1 MTDKISGKPFHSA
14 VNRIPVPRAKILASL
29 APRPE
34 LNVVFGDRLAL
45 GHDHLAPDLWSGTI
59 DLEMIVR
66 TPLVFGEQKK
76 HDGQNGPSTVSLPMH
91 DGQLFVPPTMV
102 KGMISRAYETLT
114 ASRFR
119 VFGDHKEPLTYRS
132 DPAAALDLIPLRVVE
147 RTTDGSLTVDLF
159 RGDTTT
165 NGDYEER
172 GVKYPVMYAAALQD
186 MAYGHAHLAPGMTTE
201 RMRELTPHGKKIT
214 CDMSLCLH
222 GSGGR
227 GGKYSYWQVTHVH
240 TSDGQRI
247 ELVSI
252 DSSVPVVD
260 SLSRV
265 EGFVYRTTPD
275 HLQSKDLFNRKHDEK
290 VFFDIDSRGAE
301 RVTVSPEVA
310 EAYEVVVRSY
320 EAERRREVEQKLPQ
334 KNRHKPNRATHGVQV
349 ARRNAS
355 VESVDAAVKEALQLK
370 VGDLAFAVVGEVNSG
385 MTEVLEIVPMMVG
398 RHAYERS
405 PWRLAEDQKVLP
417 LSRKEEASPADRL
430 FGYVVKEPKEDAR
443 RGDVAYRGRLSF
455 GAVDT
460 SEARISD
467 SPKLLAPLLGAKLG
481 SARRFLTD
489 SSGTTPN
496 NNGANLPRS
505 GFYVEGQYLGAA
517 AFPVHQ
523 TLIGE
528 TGFPSSATELPPT
541 EGMEAAGDK
550 TRLKAANWVEPGS
563 VLRCRIAF
571 NNLAEAELAALLW
584 VLTPENLV
592 PTAELTKDPQA
603 CGYLRMGLGKPLGL
617 GVVEVRVAKDGVRAH
632 QGRDQSEQY
641 TALNGCCGCED
652 SLKSSG
658 SFALPAVETLLKTP
672 WVQALQRA
680 AFGYSDGIPVRY
692 MTLAENKENN
702 QTDYSSGKPKPG
714 RSVAPVD
721 LYKGAVPEPLRIA
734 LEEKPRR
741 QNGRKWRR

>member
-1 MTDKISGKPFHSA
+1 MTDHISGKPFHSA
-14 VNRIPVPRAKILASL
+14 VNRIPVPRPKVLTSIARRSDLGG
-29 APRPE
+29 
-34 LNVVFGDRLAL
+34 VFGDGMAV
-45 GHDHLAPDLWSGTI
+45 GHDYLDSDRWSGSI

-66 TPLVFGEQKK
+66 TPLIFGEQEKR
-76 HDGQNGPSTVSLPMH
+76 DGQNGPSTVSLPMH
-91 DGQLFVPPTMV
+91 SGQLFVPPTMV

-119 VFGDHKEPLTYRS
+119 VFGDHKTPLTYRS
-132 DPAAALDLIPLRVVE
+132 DPAAALALIPLRVVE
-147 RTTDGSLTVDLF
+147 RRTDGSLSVELF

-172 GVKYPVMYAAALQD
+172 GVRYPAMRAAALQD

-201 RMRELTPHGKKIT
+201 RMRKLTPHGKKIT

-227 GGKYSYWQVTHVH
+227 GGKYSYWQVTHVY

-260 SLSRV
+260 SLSKV
-265 EGFVYRTTPD
+265 EAFVYRTTPD

-301 RVTVSPEVA
+301 RVTVSSKVA

-320 EAERRREVEQKLPQ
+320 EAERRREDEQKLPQ
-334 KNRHKPNRATHGVQV
+334 KNRHKPNRVTHSVLM

-355 VESVDAAVKEALQLK
+355 IEVVEDALKEVVQLK
-370 VGDLAFAVVGEVNSG
+370 AGDLAFAVVGEVTEG

-398 RHAYERS
+398 RHAYEQS
-405 PWRLAEDQKVLP
+405 PWRLAADQQVLP

-430 FGYVVKEPKEDAR
+430 FGYVVKEPKDDAS
-443 RGDVAYRGRLSF
+443 RGDVAYCGRLSF
-455 GAVDT
+455 GVVDT
-460 SEARISD
+460 SEARISNN
-467 SPKLLAPLLGAKLG
+467 PKLLAPLLGAKLG

-489 SSGTTPN
+489 SSGKTPN
-496 NNGANLPRS
+496 DHGKNLPRL
-505 GFYVEGQYLGAA
+505 GFYVEGQHLGAV
-517 AFPVHQ
+517 AFPVHR
-523 TLIGE
+523 TLIGK
-528 TGFPSSATELPPT
+528 TNFPSSATELPPT

-550 TRLKAANWVEPGS
+550 TRVKAANWVEPGS

-584 VLTPENLV
+584 VLNPENLV
-592 PTAELTKDPQA
+592 PEMERTKSDA

-617 GVVEVRVAKDGVRAH
+617 GAVEVRVAEDGVRAH

-641 TALNGCCGCED
+641 AALNGCCGYAD
-652 SLKSSG
+652 SPQSAD
-658 SFALPAVETLLKTP
+658 SFTLPSIEVLQKTP

-680 AFGYSDGIPVRY
+680 AFGYSDGTPVRY
-692 MTLAENKENN
+692 MTLNENKANN
-702 QTDYSSGKPKPG
+702 QTDFRTGLPKAGAGCAPG
-714 RSVAPVD
+714 D
-721 LYKGAVPEPLRIA
+721 LSENPRPLVIPIDSPQSHR
-734 LEEKPRR
+734 P
-741 QNGRKWRR
+741 

>member
-1 MTDKISGKPFHSA
+1 MTDNISGKPFHSA
-14 VNRIPVPRAKILASL
+14 VNRIPVPRPQVLASL
-29 APRPE
+29 ASRPE
-34 LNVVFGDRLAL
+34 LSEVFGDRLAI
-45 GHDHLAPDLWSGTI
+45 GHDHLASEYWSGTI

-76 HDGQNGPSTVSLPMH
+76 RDGEERPSTVTLPMH
-91 DGQLFVPPTMV
+91 DGQLFVPPTMI

-119 VFGDHKEPLTYRS
+119 VFGDHKDPLTYRS

-147 RTTDGSLTVDLF
+147 KKDDGSLVVDLF

-172 GVKYPVMYAAALQD
+172 GITYPVMYAAALQD
-186 MAYGHAHLAPGMTTE
+186 MAYGHARLAQGMTVQ
-201 RMRELTPHGKKIT
+201 RMRKLTPHGKKII

-222 GSGGR
+222 GTGGK
-227 GGKYSYWQVTHVH
+227 GGKYAYWQVTHVYA
-240 TSDGQRI
+240 SVGQRI

-260 SLSRV
+260 SLSKV
-265 EGFVYRTTPD
+265 EGFVCRTTPD
-275 HLQSKDLFNRKHDEK
+275 RLKSKDLFDRKHDEK
-290 VFFDIDSRGAE
+290 VFFDIDLQGAE
-301 RVTVSPEVA
+301 RVTVPTQVA
-310 EAYEVVVRSY
+310 KAYEVVVRSY

-334 KNRHKPNRATHGVQV
+334 KNRHKPNRATHEVQV
-349 ARRNAS
+349 ARRKAAQDS
-355 VESVDAAVKEALQLK
+355 MDADVKEASQLK
-370 VGDLAFAVVGEVNSG
+370 VGDLAFAVVGEVSNG

-405 PWRLAEDQKVLP
+405 PWRLAADQKVLP
-417 LSRKEEASPADRL
+417 LSRKEDASPADRL
-430 FGYVVKEPKEDAR
+430 FGYVLQEVKQDAK
-443 RGDVAYRGRLSF
+443 RGDVAYRGRLTF

-460 SEARISD
+460 SEARISEN
-467 SPKLLAPLLGAKLG
+467 PKLLAPLLGAKLG

-489 SSGTTPN
+489 SSGKTPN
-496 NNGANLPRS
+496 KNGANFPRS

-517 AFPVHQ
+517 AFPVHR
-523 TLIGE
+523 TLIGK

-563 VLRCRIAF
+563 VLRCRIAY
-571 NNLAEAELAALLW
+571 NNLAKAELAALLW

-592 PTAELTKDPQA
+592 PEAERAKNPQA

-617 GVVEVRVAKDGVRAH
+617 GVVEVRVAENGVRAR
-632 QGRDQSEQY
+632 QGRDQSEHY
-641 TALNGCCGCED
+641 SALVGCYGCD
-652 SLKSSG
+652 DVLQNID
-658 SFALPAVETLLKTP
+658 SFAIPGVEKLLERS

-680 AFGYSDGIPVRY
+680 SFGYSDGIPVRY
-692 MTLAENKENN
+692 MTLRENKENN
-702 QTDYSSGKPKPG
+702 QTDYRTGQPKPG

-721 LYKGAVPEPLRIA
+721 LHKGAIPEPLRIA
-734 LEEKPRR
+734 LEEKHRR